1 MIATCLFWDDNST
14 SWSDRG
20 CVQAPSATRRTSDG
34 FVHCRCN
41 HLTDFGGV
49 AIPTSPAELLDEF
62 TSLRFN
68 TFTLDELVRAL
79 GLYLPKPPH
88 ISLISIYLPFSRYI
102 SLHLAT
108 SR

>member
-1 MIATCLFWDDNST
+1 MCECDAGYLGANCSVIATCLFWDDNSS

-20 CVQAPSATRRTSDG
+20 CIKAPSATRRTSDG

-62 TSLRFN
+62 TSLSFN
-68 TFTLDELVRAL
+68 TFTLDDLVGAFGSL
-79 GLYLPKPPH
+79 DLPRSP
-88 ISLISIYLPFSRYI
+88 
-102 SLHLAT
+102 
-108 SR
+108 